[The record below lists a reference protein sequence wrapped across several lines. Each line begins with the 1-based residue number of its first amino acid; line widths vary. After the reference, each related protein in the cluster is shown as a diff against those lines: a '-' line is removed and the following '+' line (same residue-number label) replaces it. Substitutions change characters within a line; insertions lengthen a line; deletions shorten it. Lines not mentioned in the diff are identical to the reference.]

1 MLKYIVKEIYF
12 KQGIPVDAGGK
23 IIYVE
28 KIMGMQVD
36 YADYWALC
44 MIEIDESIEVGGK
57 ENE

>member
-1 MLKYIVKEIYF
+1 MKYIVKEINF
-12 KQGIPVDAGGK
+12 KHNTPIDVGGK

-28 KIMGMQVD
+28 KIMGLQTD

-44 MIEIDESIEVGGK
+44 MIEIDEMIEVGSK